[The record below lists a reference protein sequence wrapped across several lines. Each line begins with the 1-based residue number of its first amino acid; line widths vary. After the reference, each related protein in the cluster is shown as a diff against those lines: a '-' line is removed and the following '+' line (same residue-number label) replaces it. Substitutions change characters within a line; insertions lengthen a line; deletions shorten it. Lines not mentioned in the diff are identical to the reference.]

1 MFNEEVGE
9 IVEETLEIIT
19 DTELVELKEC
29 ITEEIND
36 MGKGEEDEQE

>member
-1 MFNEEVGE
+1 MNEEK
-9 IVEETLEIIT
+9 LEIIT
-19 DTELVELKEC
+19 EDQIEELEEC

>member
-1 MFNEEVGE
+1 MEELEV
-9 IVEETLEIIT
+9 ITEEQIE
-19 DTELVELKEC
+19 EMAEC

>member
-9 IVEETLEIIT
+9 IKEETLEVIT
-19 DTELVELKEC
+19 DAELDELKEC
-29 ITEEIND
+29 ITEEVND

>member
-1 MFNEEVGE
+1 MNEEK
-9 IVEETLEIIT
+9 LEIIT
-19 DTELVELKEC
+19 EDEIEELEEC